1 MHYSSNHSVAAILAI
16 LFDILTVCRG
26 FDAIAALQDV
36 ALSNYG
42 EAKENLDWTRIS
54 RYVRD

>member
-1 MHYSSNHSVAAILAI
+1 MV
-16 LFDILTVCRG
+16 FRG
-26 FDAIAALQDV
+26 FDAIAVLQDV
-36 ALSNYG
+36 PLSNYG